1 MTADNLRR
9 AALYG
14 GDDYELCVTVPPN
27 KTKDFIDQAKK
38 LGIEVIK
45 IGKIITGK
53 GVELVSSLEKTIP
66 VEEVKAFTHF

>member
-1 MTADNLRR
+1 M
-9 AALYG
+9 YS
-14 GDDYELCVTVPPN
+14 TV
-27 KTKDFIDQAKK
+27 FAK
-38 LGIEVIK
+38 LFTLSGIEVIK